1 MRVLVTEAIHE
12 QGLSLLRE
20 HFEVV
25 EGNTQDWGITRDL
38 ARDCDGILVRTVK
51 ICREMIASAP
61 KLKCIAVHGVG
72 VDYVDIVAATE
83 RGIPVVNAPFSNSN
97 AVAEYCLGAML
108 ALLRQTANSDR
119 EVRSGSYA
127 ALRASIQLGELR
139 GKTVGLI
146 GLGRIAQRIVPLLA
160 PFKLRLLAYD
170 PFAAPETF
178 EKNNAERCENIAD
191 LLANADIVTIHV
203 PLTKATRDLLSSE
216 TIRLMKPGSYIINA
230 ARGGI
235 VNEEAVVNAIESGHL
250 AGAAFDVYAT
260 EPPQKDSPLLRCD
273 KVLLSPHSAAL
284 TAEARRNMAVQA
296 AENLIAVLKGQEPT
310 SCVNKDALGL

>member
-1 MRVLVTEAIHE
+1 MRVLVTEPIHE
-12 QGLSLLRE
+12 KGIALLRE

-25 EGNTQDWGITRDL
+25 EGNTHDWDVIRDL
-38 ARDCDGILVRTVK
+38 AADCDGILVRTVK
-51 ICREMIASAP
+51 ICREIISSAP

-108 ALLRQTANSDR
+108 ALLRQTASSDR
-119 EVRSGSYA
+119 EVRTGDYA
-127 ALRASIQLGELR
+127 ALRAAIQLGELR

-146 GLGRIAQRIVPLLA
+146 GLGRIAQCIVPLLA
-160 PFKLRLLAYD
+160 PFKVRLLAYD

-178 EKNNAERCENIAD
+178 EKNNAERCETITD
-191 LLANADIVTIHV
+191 LLSIADIVTIHV
-203 PLTKATRDLLSSE
+203 PLTKATRDLISAE
-216 TIRLMKPGSYIINA
+216 TIKIMKPGSYIINA

-235 VNEEAVVNAIESGHL
+235 VNEEAVVDAIESGRL
-250 AGAAFDVYAT
+250 AGAAFDVFVT

-273 KVLLSPHSAAL
+273 KIILSPHSAAL

-296 AENLIAVLKGQEPT
+296 AENLIAVLKGQQPT
-310 SCVNKDALGL
+310 SCVNKDALGR